1 MVEKEEVEVAIEEVT
16 EEETEDM
23 ENMIVIVITIVMK
36 EIEGN
41 GVVTMDMAVEEEEV
55 DETVMTKISGYSRL
69 TVGKRRVC
77 NNTENRSEGC
87 GR

>member
-1 MVEKEEVEVAIEEVT
+1 MVEKEEVEVVLEEVT
-16 EEETEDM
+16 EEVIEGM

-41 GVVTMDMAVEEEEV
+41 GEVTVDMAVEEEEV
-55 DETVMTKISGYSRL
+55 DETVKTKISGYSGL
-69 TVGKRRVC
+69 TVGERRVWS
-77 NNTENRSEGC
+77 NTENRPEGC